1 MPNPAPKRVF
11 VLTVMDARNHAELKL
26 CLKSKRFRL
35 LNQAEEEAL
44 EYLRKHRISA
54 VVYDNDFGHN
64 HWRGFFDKTRKINDR
79 PPKVIVA
86 SRNADERFWID
97 WPKRG
102 RRRYRRP
109 SQTVLQGRAVHRGIN
124 RTAIGGTRADTQSGN
139 RLVAARL
146 GKGRYKPP
154 P

>member
-86 SRNADERFWID
+86 SRNADERFWIEVLNVGSGD
-97 WPKRG
+97 IDVLAKPFYKEELYIVESMDRHWRHPGGRPKR
-102 RRRYRRP
+102 
-109 SQTVLQGRAVHRGIN
+109 Q
-124 RTAIGGTRADTQSGN
+124 
-139 RLVAARL
+139 
-146 GKGRYKPP
+146 
-154 P
+154 